1 MKNYTKSDYAINKV
15 RKGIV
20 YRNADGSTL
29 EITFEKIAAENP
41 EFTQEDF
48 KKLKELSDELYHEEF
63 KSDDLEAHFVQPFF
77 DENDERCKSELPS
90 AEDEY
95 FEQEERSEFEE
106 RLQNAIDTLL
116 TPAQKRRL
124 FLHCFRN
131 MTVRE
136 IAKVEGSHFVSVHES
151 IVSAKKKLKNF
162 FINF

>member
-29 EITFEKIAAENP
+29 EITFEKIAVENP

-63 KSDDLEAHFVQPFF
+63 KSDDLEAHFVQSIF
-77 DENDERCKSELPS
+77 DENDERCKCALPS

-95 FEQEERSEFEE
+95 FEQEERSEYEE
-106 RLQNAIDTLL
+106 KLQNAIDTLL
-116 TPAQKRRL
+116 TPTQKRRL
-124 FLHCFRN
+124 
-131 MTVRE
+131 
-136 IAKVEGSHFVSVHES
+136 
-151 IVSAKKKLKNF
+151 
-162 FINF
+162 